1 MPRRDRGSDV
11 TPYSTVSILR
21 IALFAPYDLARPG
34 GVGTHVRAQAR
45 ALRGR
50 GHQVEIFGP
59 ASSALPEGERA
70 LSSAVAIAVG
80 GTESGLGLDPLSARS
95 VARLFRRERF
105 DVVHV
110 HEPLTPLLPWFA
122 LRASPAPVVG
132 TFHVHRE
139 AGHRFYP
146 LARPLLQRLIAH
158 VARRIAVSEA
168 ARDTVA
174 RHFPGTYDIV
184 PNGVDVDALRRPQ
197 PRPRAMHDLRR
208 HVVFVGRLEPRK
220 GVEHLIAAMPRV
232 RQRHADARLIV
243 VGGGAARPALEAAAR
258 SASVDAEF
266 VGAVAD
272 ADLPAYFQWADIV
285 CSPAIGGESFG
296 MVLLEAL
303 ACERPIVATRIDG
316 YRAVVGDAGCGRLVA
331 PGDPGAL
338 AAALSEL
345 LDDDD
350 ERRRC
355 GARGLAVAR
364 EYDWPV
370 IARRL
375 ESIYEEARDSTR
387 DRAR

>member
-1 MPRRDRGSDV
+1 
-11 TPYSTVSILR
+11 LR

-34 GVGTHVRAQAR
+34 GVATHVRAQAR
-45 ALRGR
+45 ALRAR
-50 GHQVEIFGP
+50 GHQIAIFGP
-59 ASSALPEGERA
+59 ASAALPDGERA
-70 LSSAVAIAVG
+70 LSSAVGISVG
-80 GTESGLGLDPLSARS
+80 GTESGLGLDPLSARG
-95 VARLFRRERF
+95 VARLFRREPF

-122 LRASPAPVVG
+122 LRASPVPIVG

-146 LARPLLQRLIAH
+146 LARPLLRRLM
-158 VARRIAVSEA
+158 ARVTKRVAVSEA

-174 RHFPGTYDIV
+174 RHFPGAYDIV
-184 PNGVDVDALRRPQ
+184 PNGVDVDAFRRPQ
-197 PRPRAMHDLRR
+197 ARPRAMREGRR

-232 RQRHADARLIV
+232 RQRHLGARLIV
-243 VGGGAARPALEAAAR
+243 VGDGAARPALEAAAR
-258 SASVDAEF
+258 SPSVDAEF

-285 CSPAIGGESFG
+285 CSPSTGGESFG

-303 ACERPIVATRIDG
+303 ACGTPIVATRIDG
-316 YRAVVGDAGCGRLVA
+316 YRAVVGDAGCGRLVP
-331 PGDPGAL
+331 PGDAEAL
-338 AAALSEL
+338 SAALSEL
-345 LDDDD
+345 LDNDE

-355 GARGLAVAR
+355 GARGLIVAR
-364 EYDWPV
+364 AYDWSV

-375 ESIYEEARDSTR
+375 ESIYEAARDSTP